1 MKRIHLIILYVTAV
15 MYCVVSCIEPPLNLP
30 GQELE
35 MKIPQVETQLEVVWD
50 HEINLEQEWYYG
62 WDSQDESI
70 WGTLGYPTPTRYEVR
85 RYYKG
90 ESTSDEHKTV
100 DGFSTKQTKFRRYFQ
115 FGYYDILIFNDI
127 DSEDGTQVLV
137 MEESLDSV
145 IATTTGVRGISR
157 SILDKAY
164 ASQDDSNTAIG
175 LLNQPEIVYEAYPQN
190 IFISHNLSD
199 YEYDPIE
206 DIYIKHI
213 EAKLRPLVYIYL
225 VQFILYNNED
235 GKIVGVNGNAAL
247 SSMASSTNL
256 FTGHTSYKP
265 AFVYFNTRM
274 KKNIMVKGRKSDVI
288 GGKLNTFG
296 LCDNEPFTR
305 SGATYVGSRSNLRN
319 ILYYDLIWNNGQT
332 KTYEFDVTD
341 QCLSQAHGGILTV
354 WIDCSTLTPP
364 DPAEI
369 GTGSLFIPTVED
381 YDEVLWE
388 VEI

>member
-1 MKRIHLIILYVTAV
+1 
-15 MYCVVSCIEPPLNLP
+15 
-30 GQELE
+30 
-35 MKIPQVETQLEVVWD
+35 
-50 HEINLEQEWYYG
+50 
-62 WDSQDESI
+62 
-70 WGTLGYPTPTRYEVR
+70 
-85 RYYKG
+85 
-90 ESTSDEHKTV
+90 
-100 DGFSTKQTKFRRYFQ
+100 
-115 FGYYDILIFNDI
+115 
-127 DSEDGTQVLV
+127 

-364 DPAEI
+364 DPAET

>member
-1 MKRIHLIILYVTAV
+1 
-15 MYCVVSCIEPPLNLP
+15 
-30 GQELE
+30 
-35 MKIPQVETQLEVVWD
+35 
-50 HEINLEQEWYYG
+50 
-62 WDSQDESI
+62 
-70 WGTLGYPTPTRYEVR
+70 
-85 RYYKG
+85 
-90 ESTSDEHKTV
+90 
-100 DGFSTKQTKFRRYFQ
+100 
-115 FGYYDILIFNDI
+115 
-127 DSEDGTQVLV
+127 
-137 MEESLDSV
+137 
-145 IATTTGVRGISR
+145 
-157 SILDKAY
+157 
-164 ASQDDSNTAIG
+164 
-175 LLNQPEIVYEAYPQN
+175 
-190 IFISHNLSD
+190 
-199 YEYDPIE
+199 
-206 DIYIKHI
+206 
-213 EAKLRPLVYIYL
+213 
-225 VQFILYNNED
+225 
-235 GKIVGVNGNAAL
+235 
-247 SSMASSTNL
+247 MASSTNL

-364 DPAEI
+364 DPAET

>member
-1 MKRIHLIILYVTAV
+1 MKRTHLFILYIAAV

-62 WDSQDESI
+62 WDSKDDSI

-90 ESTSDEHKTV
+90 ESTSEEHQTV

-127 DSEDGTQVLV
+127 DSKDGTQVLV

-157 SILDKAY
+157 SILDKA
-164 ASQDDSNTAIG
+164 NTNRSDTTGVIG

-190 IFISHNLSD
+190 IFISHDLSD
-199 YEYDPIE
+199 YEYDPVE

-235 GKIVGVNGNAAL
+235 GKIVGINGNAAL

-256 FTGHTSYKP
+256 FTGHTSNKP
-265 AFVYFNTRM
+265 AIVYFNTRM

-305 SGATYVGSRSNLRN
+305 SGATYVGSRTNLKN
-319 ILYYDLIWNNGQT
+319 YLYYDLIWNNGQV

-364 DPAEI
+364 DPAES

-381 YDEVLWE
+381 YDEVFWE